1 MGQEH
6 QKGLGHHPHPP
17 IIRIKIHCT
26 SQSKLKE
33 SCKWYLSCTKLLK
46 TKIWK
51 LKELGVSQKYE
62 NNKPKKETNL
72 EVVF

>member
-1 MGQEH
+1 M
-6 QKGLGHHPHPP
+6 
-17 IIRIKIHCT
+17 
-26 SQSKLKE
+26 KE

-62 NNKPKKETNL
+62 NNKPKKGNKLRGSLLNNWQTQYFKQHLKAFVAVFNLTNNNIS
-72 EVVF
+72 